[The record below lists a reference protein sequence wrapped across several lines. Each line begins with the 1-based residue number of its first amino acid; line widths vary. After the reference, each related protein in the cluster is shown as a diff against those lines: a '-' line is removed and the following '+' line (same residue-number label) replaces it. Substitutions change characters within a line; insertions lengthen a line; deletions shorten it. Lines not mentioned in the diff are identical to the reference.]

1 MVTRESIRIAFLIAA
16 LNEVDILSANIGNAY
31 LQAPAREQ
39 VHTTAGPEF
48 GLSRIRETVII
59 VRVMYGLKTSGAAWH
74 AQLSETLHSM
84 NFKPS
89 LADRDVWYRAA
100 CKENGFEY
108 YEYLLV
114 YVDDILAISHQP
126 RVIMET
132 IRKQY
137 RLKEEPAPPKQY
149 IGAVIKPWSIPNETR
164 QVWSMNSSN
173 YIKEALRCLEMEL
186 GKAGKILKGKP
197 STPMRPDYRPGL
209 NVSPVLDP
217 DQANYYMSLIGI
229 L

>member
-1 MVTRESIRIAFLIAA
+1 VVTRESIRIAFLIAA
-16 LNEVDILSANIGNAY
+16 LNELDILSANIGNAY
-31 LQAPAREQ
+31 LQASARKQ

-48 GLSRIRETVII
+48 GLSRIGETVII
-59 VRVMYGLKTSGAAWH
+59 VRVMYGLKTSGTAWH
-74 AQLSETLHSM
+74 TQLSETLYSM

-100 CKENGFEY
+100 CKKNGFEY

-114 YVDDILAISHQP
+114 FVDDILAISHQP

-149 IGAVIKPWSIPNETR
+149 IGAFTKP
-164 QVWSMNSSN
+164 
-173 YIKEALRCLEMEL
+173 
-186 GKAGKILKGKP
+186 
-197 STPMRPDYRPGL
+197 
-209 NVSPVLDP
+209 
-217 DQANYYMSLIGI
+217 
-229 L
+229 